1 MSEPIE
7 LTVFTKD
14 GGPLTKQ
21 ISLAADGTLI
31 QDKSAC
37 VMCRGA
43 AERVTVGGTDGLGAL
58 IETLTESQALALGG
72 LRADLPDKV
81 AITTK
86 KMLLNGTV
94 RPDLIARIA
103 ANIVYRGP
111 AFALIDFDTKGMP
124 ATVASE
130 MQRHGGFWPALLT
143 VLPVLEGVAR
153 LTRSS
158 TSAGLSRSDTGAV
171 IAGSDGV
178 HVYPVVKDGAD
189 IERFLRALHDRCW
202 LAGLGWIVVSR
213 SGALLN
219 RSIVDRM
226 VGQAARLVFEGGPVL
241 KPPLQQDKASRRPV
255 SIAGV
260 VLDTLAACPPLTIVE
275 QSRLDE
281 LKARERERLAPE
293 KAKAQAAF
301 VERQAKKL
309 VARKG
314 ISEAAARQVIL
325 RQCEGVLRPDVELP
339 FDDPELAGCT
349 VGDVLADPERF
360 EGETL
365 ADPLEGVEYGP
376 CKARI
381 MRRADGTP
389 WIHSFAHGRTIYEL
403 KYDAA
408 AVRKAMEKA
417 AKDEVVA
424 TFARLAAGADLDAV
438 ELAELRQLA
447 KKLSGVGLR
456 AINAMLKAAQQQQA
470 AQHAKA
476 ARAHHAALRQDPRPQ
491 IRAPFPDD
499 PWLPQMEV
507 LNEVIGAVV
516 ADMPPARDID
526 DDATRVRK
534 IPVPN
539 MHAFTDANEREP
551 EETTNDQTAAARAM
565 GAFENERNGSRRDDR
580 AAHRL
585 LHRGRGRQSPLGASA
600 DAVRAAFHEA
610 GRWRA
615 ADRGCDRDGADRAG
629 RRRVAGADGPRPP
642 ARHPVHHPGRAA
654 RGHPDS
660 ARTARRSA
668 VKAAM
673 EFLCDEW
680 LVDVAT
686 DYAGKCTII
695 AAALTLIE
703 RSLLPDRPCFFVT
716 AGRRGGGKTTTLTML
731 IMAVTG
737 LWPAAAAWSTNEEER
752 RKALMSLLPLRR
764 ALHPVGQHRARH
776 ADLVPAH
783 REVLHRRVL
792 FRPQARRQ
800 RNGLHRRFDHPPF
813 HRQQYR
819 AEGRP
824 GLAQPAYPPRRRPR
838 RPREP
843 AVQAPGPDR
852 LDREPPRRDPGGALH
867 HPAGQSPAQGGAR
880 RRGQD
885 PI

>member
-37 VMCRGA
+37 VMYRGA

-86 KMLLNGTV
+86 KMLLNGTA

-202 LAGLGWIVVSR
+202 LKGLGWFVVSR

-219 RSIVDRM
+219 RSLVDRM
-226 VGQAARLVFEGGPVL
+226 VGQASRLVFEGGPVL
-241 KPPLQQDKASRRPV
+241 KPPLQQDKASRRPI

-281 LKARERERLAPE
+281 LKARERDRLAPE

-314 ISEAAARQVIL
+314 ISEAAARQVVL
-325 RQCEGVLRPDVELP
+325 RQCEGILRPDIELK
-339 FDDPELAGCT
+339 FDDPDLAGCT

-365 ADPLEGVEYGP
+365 ADPLEGEEYGP

-381 MRRADGTP
+381 MRRSDGTP
-389 WIHSFAHGRTIYEL
+389 WIHCFR
-403 KYDAA
+403 
-408 AVRKAMEKA
+408 
-417 AKDEVVA
+417 
-424 TFARLAAGADLDAV
+424 ARPH
-438 ELAELRQLA
+438 R
-447 KKLSGVGLR
+447 LR
-456 AINAMLKAAQQQQA
+456 A
-470 AQHAKA
+470 
-476 ARAHHAALRQDPRPQ
+476 
-491 IRAPFPDD
+491 
-499 PWLPQMEV
+499 
-507 LNEVIGAVV
+507 
-516 ADMPPARDID
+516 
-526 DDATRVRK
+526 
-534 IPVPN
+534 
-539 MHAFTDANEREP
+539 
-551 EETTNDQTAAARAM
+551 
-565 GAFENERNGSRRDDR
+565 
-580 AAHRL
+580 
-585 LHRGRGRQSPLGASA
+585 
-600 DAVRAAFHEA
+600 
-610 GRWRA
+610 
-615 ADRGCDRDGADRAG
+615 
-629 RRRVAGADGPRPP
+629 
-642 ARHPVHHPGRAA
+642 
-654 RGHPDS
+654 
-660 ARTARRSA
+660 
-668 VKAAM
+668 
-673 EFLCDEW
+673 
-680 LVDVAT
+680 
-686 DYAGKCTII
+686 
-695 AAALTLIE
+695 
-703 RSLLPDRPCFFVT
+703 
-716 AGRRGGGKTTTLTML
+716 
-731 IMAVTG
+731 
-737 LWPAAAAWSTNEEER
+737 
-752 RKALMSLLPLRR
+752 
-764 ALHPVGQHRARH
+764 
-776 ADLVPAH
+776 
-783 REVLHRRVL
+783 
-792 FRPQARRQ
+792 QARRRQ
-800 RNGLHRRFDHPPF
+800 R
-813 HRQQYR
+813 
-819 AEGRP
+819 
-824 GLAQPAYPPRRRPR
+824 
-838 RPREP
+838 
-843 AVQAPGPDR
+843 
-852 LDREPPRRDPGGALH
+852 
-867 HPAGQSPAQGGAR
+867 AQGDGE
-880 RRGQD
+880 GGEG
-885 PI
+885 